1 MHVSGALLKI
11 IFLAMYLRTTSII
24 WRFLCTT
31 GIIWRFLT
39 ATMVFT
45 VGARTSKYGSGGMD
59 AQKALPTGPIH
70 DSANGSSLD
79 EEVRA
84 TEWRLKNMKC
94 ILR

>member
-1 MHVSGALLKI
+1 
-11 IFLAMYLRTTSII
+11 
-24 WRFLCTT
+24 
-31 GIIWRFLT
+31 
-39 ATMVFT
+39 MVFT

-70 DSANGSSLD
+70 DSANGSSSA